1 MFKEMNSDEMMKVE
15 GGLSKVIRDGLI
27 YDAIKT
33 TVKTTVK
40 LVANTPYERTVT
52 RGGRKYNVKYDGNW
66 RP

>member
-1 MFKEMNSDEMMKVE
+1 MFKVMNSDEMMKVE
-15 GGLSKVIRDGLI
+15 GGLLKVIRDGLI
-27 YDAIKT
+27 YDAI
-33 TVKTTVK
+33 KTTVK

>member
-33 TVKTTVK
+33 TVK

>member
-1 MFKEMNSDEMMKVE
+1 MNSDEMMKVE
-15 GGLSKVIRDGLI
+15 GGLLKVIRDGLI

-33 TVKTTVK
+33 TVKR
-40 LVANTPYERTVT
+40 VANTPYERTVT